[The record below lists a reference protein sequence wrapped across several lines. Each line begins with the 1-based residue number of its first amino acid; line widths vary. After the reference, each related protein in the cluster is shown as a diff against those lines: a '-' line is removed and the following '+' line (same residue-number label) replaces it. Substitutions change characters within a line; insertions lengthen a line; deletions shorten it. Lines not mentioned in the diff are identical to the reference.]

1 MSKKPPQL
9 EYAKVLLRED
19 KIRVEI
25 RDGTKIVQ
33 RSPEY
38 FPTEQLADKWIA
50 ERKATERIDE
60 QQEAGDKWTR
70 AS

>member
-1 MSKKPPQL
+1 MSKTFRRL
-9 EYAKVLLRED
+9 EYAMILLREG

-25 RDGTKIVQ
+25 RDGTKIVR

-50 ERKATERIDE
+50 ERKAIERIDE
-60 QQEAGDKWTR
+60 QQEAGDN
-70 AS
+70 